1 MIEQLETIEV
11 QTGAEPRHSVIWLH
25 GLGAD
30 GHDFEPIVGQ
40 LGLPRGAAVR
50 FVFPHAPV
58 RPVTINGGIPMRAWF
73 DILGIDRSAVQDE
86 AGIRDSAERVRRL
99 IDRECDRGIAERNIV
114 LAGFSQGGAI
124 ALHLGLRRAAPLAGI
139 MALSCYLPLTHRLAA
154 EHDPA
159 MNTTPVFVAHGSGDP
174 VIPIGMGR
182 AAYEAVAGLG
192 ILAEWHEYP
201 MPHAVCPEEIRDIA
215 GWLGR
220 VFDFASA

>member
-11 QTGAEPRHSVIWLH
+11 QTGPDPRYSLIWLH

-40 LGLPRGAAVR
+40 LGLARDAAVR

-58 RPVTINGGIPMRAWF
+58 RPVTINGGVPMRAWF
-73 DILGIDRSAVQDE
+73 DILGIDRSTVQDE
-86 AGIRDSAERVRRL
+86 AGIRDSAEQVSRL
-99 IDRECDRGIAERNIV
+99 IDRECDRGIEENKIV

-124 ALHLGLRRAAPLAGI
+124 ALHLGLRRRSPLAGI
-139 MALSCYLPLTHRLAA
+139 MALSCYLPLAQRLAA

-174 VIPIGMGR
+174 VIPIAMGR
-182 AAYEAVAGLG
+182 AAYEAVAALGL
-192 ILAEWHEYP
+192 LAEWHEYP

-215 GWLGR
+215 DWLRR
-220 VFDFASA
+220 VFDFTAG